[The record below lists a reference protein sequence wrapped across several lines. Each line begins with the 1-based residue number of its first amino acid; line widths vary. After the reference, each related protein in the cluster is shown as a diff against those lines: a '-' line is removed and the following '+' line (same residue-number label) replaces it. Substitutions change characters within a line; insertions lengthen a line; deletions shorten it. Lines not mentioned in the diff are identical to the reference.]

1 MDTKQKTWIEV
12 WTENYLGKSD
22 LAKALTPKNTYTG
35 QNYLPWAVAE
45 RCLFTLDP
53 DATTE
58 PVLNKDGGLVH
69 TEKYTIPVRTQS
81 GGEYD
86 QWMLAHFIQIKVTF
100 MGKEFVEYYPI
111 QDNAYAPVRVWDQN
125 ILNKTMQRAKV
136 RAIARATGIGW
147 SLYENGDLQ
156 FEEDE
161 KLGNKGDKGKKPE
174 VKAPVAPITPVQTT
188 PSTPTTVL
196 PSSTGQAPDVVPTTT
211 SVTDAGT
218 WTTSDVKETG
228 ASRILAMIGQAEPA
242 KVETAFAFM
251 NKQLA
256 KLSPDVLFAPDMTLE
271 QAEIILSRVKNP
283 AVVENSLR
291 AQLGLTNA

>member
-12 WTENYLGKSD
+12 WTENYLGQSE
-22 LAKALTPKNTYTG
+22 LAKKLVPKNTYTG

-161 KLGNKGDKGKKPE
+161 KLGNKGDKGKKPD
-174 VKAPVAPITPVQTT
+174 VKSVATPAPQPVVIPDASNPLGVQTVLLSAQSEDTAQPITQ
-188 PSTPTTVL
+188 
-196 PSSTGQAPDVVPTTT
+196 
-211 SVTDAGT
+211 
-218 WTTSDVKETG
+218 ETG

-291 AQLGLTNA
+291 AQLGVTNA

>member
-1 MDTKQKTWIEV
+1 
-12 WTENYLGKSD
+12 
-22 LAKALTPKNTYTG
+22 
-35 QNYLPWAVAE
+35 
-45 RCLFTLDP
+45 
-53 DATTE
+53 
-58 PVLNKDGGLVH
+58 
-69 TEKYTIPVRTQS
+69 
-81 GGEYD
+81 
-86 QWMLAHFIQIKVTF
+86 
-100 MGKEFVEYYPI
+100 
-111 QDNAYAPVRVWDQN
+111 
-125 ILNKTMQRAKV
+125 MQRAKV

-161 KLGNKGDKGKKPE
+161 KLDKKGKKPD
-174 VKAPVAPITPVQTT
+174 VKSIATTAPQPVVIPDASNPPGVQT
-188 PSTPTTVL
+188 VL
-196 PSSTGQAPDVVPTTT
+196 LSAEAEEAAQP
-211 SVTDAGT
+211 VTQ
-218 WTTSDVKETG
+218 ETG

>member
-12 WTENYLGKSD
+12 WTENYLGKSE
-22 LAKALTPKNTYTG
+22 LAKALVPKNTYTG

-58 PVLNKDGGLVH
+58 PVLNQEGGLVH

-86 QWMLAHFIQIKVTF
+86 QWMLAHFIKIKVTF

-147 SLYENGDLQ
+147 SLYETGDLQ

-161 KLGNKGDKGKKPE
+161 KLTPAGNKGKKPDVRAVE
-174 VKAPVAPITPVQTT
+174 
-188 PSTPTTVL
+188 STPTTSNPPTTSG
-196 PSSTGQAPDVVPTTT
+196 PSTTGQAPGVAPTTT
-211 SVTDAGT
+211 SATTEDVGT

-228 ASRILAMIGQAEPA
+228 ASRILAMVAQADPA

>member
-12 WTENYLGKSD
+12 WTENYLGQSE
-22 LAKALTPKNTYTG
+22 LAKKLVPKNTYTG

-58 PVLNKDGGLVH
+58 PVLNQEGGLVH

-86 QWMLAHFIQIKVTF
+86 QWMLAHFIKIKVTF

-147 SLYENGDLQ
+147 SLYESGDLQ

-161 KLGNKGDKGKKPE
+161 KPGKNGKKPE
-174 VKAPVAPITPVQTT
+174 VKVSGTPITPVQTT
-188 PSTPTTVL
+188 PSTPTTVT

-211 SVTDAGT
+211 NATTGDAGT

-228 ASRILAMIGQAEPA
+228 ATRILAMVAQAEPA

-256 KLSPDVLFAPDMTLE
+256 KLSPDVLFTPDMTLE

>member
-12 WTENYLGKSD
+12 WTENYLGKSE
-22 LAKALTPKNTYTG
+22 LAKALVPKNTYTG

-58 PVLNKDGGLVH
+58 PVLNQEGGLVH

-86 QWMLAHFIQIKVTF
+86 QWMLAHFIKIKVTF

-147 SLYENGDLQ
+147 SLYETGDLQ

-161 KLGNKGDKGKKPE
+161 KLTPAGNKGKKPD
-174 VKAPVAPITPVQTT
+174 VKAIATTAPQPIVVPDASNPPGVQT
-188 PSTPTTVL
+188 VL
-196 PSSTGQAPDVVPTTT
+196 LNAEAEEIAQP
-211 SVTDAGT
+211 VTQ
-218 WTTSDVKETG
+218 ETG
-228 ASRILAMIGQAEPA
+228 ASRILSMVAQADPS

-256 KLSPDVLFAPDMTLE
+256 KLSPDVLFTPDMTLE
-271 QAEIILSRVKNP
+271 QAETILSRVKNP